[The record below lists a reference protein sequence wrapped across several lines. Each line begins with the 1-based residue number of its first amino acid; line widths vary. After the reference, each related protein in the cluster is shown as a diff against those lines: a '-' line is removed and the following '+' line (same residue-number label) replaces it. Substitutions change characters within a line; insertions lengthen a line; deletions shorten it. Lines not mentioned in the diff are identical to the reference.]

1 MRTAGVTHVG
11 NAHVV
16 GRTMLQTANTIKS
29 AELLNKQMRLLFP
42 TPMFTGMLPD
52 LSLCDR
58 IEAFLRMLQ
67 KSGVGSFSTPRQSAT
82 YMTPDDLH
90 TRPEMK
96 ELVDIVLL
104 EAGKIFDTLGVARD
118 SHYINSMWGNIT
130 HPNLFQNAHVHPNSL
145 LSGLVYIKTPEK
157 CGGTSFASHRRFTK
171 NFEPNY
177 TNRNELNSDM
187 FVVRP
192 EKGRMLFWPSDI
204 PHSVERG
211 DADESEDRITLP
223 FNIMIKAKI
232 VKFTAN
238 LDLR

>member
-1 MRTAGVTHVG
+1 MP
-11 NAHVV
+11 
-16 GRTMLQTANTIKS
+16 IS
-29 AELLNKQMRLLFP
+29 ELVNKQMTLLFP

-58 IEAFLRMLQ
+58 IETFLRTLQ
-67 KSGVGSFSTPRQSAT
+67 KSGVGTFSTPRQAAA

-96 ELVDIVLL
+96 EFVDIVLL
-104 EAGKIFDTLGVARD
+104 EAGEILDTLGMARD
-118 SHYINSMWGNIT
+118 SHYINSMWANIT
-130 HPNLFQNAHVHPNSL
+130 HPNLFQNAHVHPNSV

-157 CGGTSFASHRRFTK
+157 CGGTSFTSHRRYTK
-171 NFEPNY
+171 NFEPNF
-177 TNRNELNSDM
+177 TKRNELNSDI
-187 FVVRP
+187 FIVRP
-192 EKGRMLFWPSDI
+192 EKGRMVFWPSDI

-223 FNIMIKAKI
+223 FNVMIKGKI